1 MTRPTAT
8 SSGPWIASV
17 ARLDHRPWV
26 AVAVAMLLVALALAV
41 RIAINPWMPA
51 GYPFITFFPAVVIA
65 SFLGGWRIGIVAAVV
80 SGLAS
85 WYFFIPPV
93 GAFSVADGV
102 LTALI
107 SFTVVTATEIVLIW
121 ALERAVAQARSAEQ
135 TARELAA
142 SRELLFHELQHR
154 VSNNLQFVSAL
165 LGLEARRLEDGTAR
179 KALKDAGARMAL
191 VGRIQRTLHDPSSQS
206 IDFQTLARNVVTD
219 TLGVAGADHITFTV
233 GGEGQFTPEQ
243 APPLA
248 LVLLESVNNAIEH
261 AFEGRSAGHLA
272 IALAKQG
279 QETVLTVR
287 DDGIGLSPGETST
300 DSLGLS
306 LVNRLAAQLG
316 GRYALEAGETG
327 GTVATLSF
335 RTLD

>member
-1 MTRPTAT
+1 MTRT
-8 SSGPWIASV
+8 STPPSGPWIASV
-17 ARLDHRPWV
+17 ARLDHRPVLAISVALGLV
-26 AVAVAMLLVALALAV
+26 AVALLV
-41 RIAINPWMPA
+41 RITIDPWMPL

-65 SFLGGWRIGIVAAVV
+65 SFLCGWRIGIVSAIV

-85 WYFFIPPV
+85 WYFFIPPA
-93 GAFSVADGV
+93 GSFSVADGV
-102 LTALI
+102 LTALL
-107 SFTVVTATEIVLIW
+107 SFTVVTTTEIVLIW
-121 ALERAVAQARSAEQ
+121 ALESAVAQARSAEQ

-179 KALKDAGARMAL
+179 KALKDAGARMSL

-206 IDFQTLARNVVTD
+206 VDFQTLARNVVTD
-219 TLGVAGADHITFTV
+219 TLGVAGADHITFSV
-233 GGEGQFTPEQ
+233 EGEGQFTPEQ

-261 AFEGRSAGHLA
+261 AFEGRSAGHIG

-279 QETVLTVR
+279 RETVMTVR
-287 DDGIGLSPGETST
+287 DDGIGLSGGKTST

-306 LVNRLAAQLG
+306 LVHRLAAQLA
-316 GRYALEAGETG
+316 GRYALEPGETT

>member
-1 MTRPTAT
+1 MMRPTAT

-26 AVAVAMLLVALALAV
+26 AVAVAMLLVGFALAV

-93 GAFSVADGV
+93 GSLSVADGV
-102 LTALI
+102 LTALL
-107 SFTVVTATEIVLIW
+107 SFTVVAATEIVLIW
-121 ALERAVAQARSAEQ
+121 ALESAVAQARAAEQ

-179 KALKDAGARMAL
+179 KALSDAGNRMAL

-206 IDFQTLARNVVTD
+206 VDFQSLARDVVAD

-233 GGEGQFTPEQ
+233 DGEGEFTPEQ
-243 APPLA
+243 AQPLA

-272 IALAKQG
+272 IALARQG
-279 QETVLTVR
+279 QQTVITVH
-287 DDGIGLSPGETST
+287 DDGTGLSGSATLN

-306 LVNRLAAQLG
+306 LVHRLATQLG
-316 GRYALEAGETG
+316 GRYVLEPCETG

-335 RTLD
+335 PAPD